1 MIEIIKSA
9 ALNTVQDTGRS
20 GFRHMGVSVSGAMDP
35 LALRAGN
42 ILLGNDENAACLEIQ
57 IFPFSVRFL
66 TDTSIAITGADC
78 RARLD
83 DRDLPPWWGCSV
95 KKGQQLT
102 LQFPRGGARSYLCV
116 AGGIDVPQ
124 VMGSRSTALRGSFG
138 GYKGRALETGDRL
151 PVGLSSAAA
160 LPAAGIGIEPPTVAM
175 AHAFPVSSDGVVQLR
190 AIPAGEYALFA
201 ADHARFWQQRWQV
214 SRQSNRTGYRLSGEP
229 IFPAETIEMRS
240 YGLVPG
246 IVQVPP
252 AGEPII
258 QLSDANTA
266 GGYPKIA
273 GVIEEDLW
281 RLGQIQPGQWL
292 QLVKSEA
299 GEAIVVAK
307 EIERWLTKVR
317 QSCSALSGCAVKG
330 ISMTACRSP
339 LTAC

>member
-42 ILLGNDENAACLEIQ
+42 ILLGNEENAACLEIQ
-57 IFPFSVRFL
+57 IFPFSVQFL
-66 TDTSIAITGADC
+66 SDTSIAITGADC

-83 DRDLPPWWGCSV
+83 GVDLPPWWGCSV

-102 LQFPRGGARSYLCV
+102 LQFPRSGARSYLCV

-124 VMGSRSTALRGSFG
+124 VMGSRSTALRGNFG
-138 GYKGRALETGDRL
+138 GYQGRALEAGDRL
-151 PVGLSSAAA
+151 SVGQSSAPP
-160 LPAAGIGIEPPTVAM
+160 LPAEGIGIEPPTVAM
-175 AHAFPVSSDGVVQLR
+175 AHVFPVSSAGVVQLR
-190 AIPAGEYALFA
+190 AIPAGEYGLFA
-201 ADHARFWQQRWQV
+201 ADHARFWQQCWQV

-229 IFPAETIEMRS
+229 IYPDEVIEMRS

-281 RLGQIQPGQWL
+281 RLGQIQPGQSL
-292 QLVKSEA
+292 QLVKSDA
-299 GEAIVVAK
+299 REAITVAN
-307 EIERWLTKVR
+307 EVECWLTKVR
-317 QSCSALSGCAVKG
+317 QSCKALSSYPVKE
-330 ISMTACRSP
+330 MATTAF
-339 LTAC
+339 